1 MNTRLAPW
9 PGLLLLIAGSVAA
22 NENDTANIQV
32 PNIPPELIAPSESSP
47 IEPPALTDT
56 ANIAVERSTQVT
68 GDCEEVD
75 CFPSEQPPATV
86 PPLEKKVTLRSAAP
100 AVRIGPPARRAITQS
115 HDWAE
120 NPKAMPVLDNGG
132 RVVFQFSES
141 APTIVCAPLRVCD
154 IELEPGETV
163 QGSPHI
169 GDGVR
174 WKVGPAVSGG
184 DDARVTHLIV
194 KPTEPGLDTNL
205 IVPTD
210 RRTYHL
216 RLVSSAEHY
225 VSSVA
230 FDYPDDHQ
238 QAWRD
243 LSKANSSSA
252 GGPASSDMPTVAV
265 NRLNFNYKIKVV
277 NGKPKFKPLRAMDD
291 GYHTYIA
298 MNEDLPQREAPV
310 LIGISPDGNE
320 QMINY
325 RLKGNMYV
333 IDGSVHKLAL
343 ISGVG
348 RKQQRVELTRAACE
362 RRGWL
367 GICWDNEE

>member
-1 MNTRLAPW
+1 MNTNFAFW
-9 PGLLLLIAGSVAA
+9 PALLLLLAGSVAA
-22 NENDTANIQV
+22 VENDGAAAVQV
-32 PNIPPELIAPSESSP
+32 PNIPPELIPPAETLVETDNITETSSP
-47 IEPPALTDT
+47 P
-56 ANIAVERSTQVT
+56 
-68 GDCEEVD
+68 CEEVD
-75 CFPSEQPPATV
+75 CFPAEVPMPSPSVSSPPSATEKVTSRPTPPA
-86 PPLEKKVTLRSAAP
+86 
-100 AVRIGPPARRAITQS
+100 AVRIGPPAQRAVIQS

-120 NPKAMPVLDNGG
+120 NPSAMPKLDSGG

-154 IELEPGETV
+154 IELQPGETV
-163 QGSPHI
+163 QGAPHI

-174 WKVGPAVSGG
+174 WKIGPAVSGSE
-184 DDARVTHLIV
+184 DARVTHLIV
-194 KPTEPGLDTNL
+194 KPTEANLDTNL

-216 RLVSSAEHY
+216 RLVSSDHHY

-230 FDYPDDHQ
+230 FDYPEDQ
-238 QAWRD
+238 RLAWNA
-243 LSKANSSSA
+243 LSKANMSGSNQA
-252 GGPASSDMPTVAV
+252 PAPDQDLPRVAV

-277 NGKPKFKPLRAMDD
+277 KGKPSFKPLRAMDD

-298 MNEDLPQREAPV
+298 MNEDLPQKEAPA

-325 RLKGNMYV
+325 RLKGNLYV
-333 IDGSVHKLAL
+333 VDGSVYKLAL

-348 RKQQRVELTRAACE
+348 GDQQRIELTRNACE

-367 GICWDNEE
+367 GICWDSKE